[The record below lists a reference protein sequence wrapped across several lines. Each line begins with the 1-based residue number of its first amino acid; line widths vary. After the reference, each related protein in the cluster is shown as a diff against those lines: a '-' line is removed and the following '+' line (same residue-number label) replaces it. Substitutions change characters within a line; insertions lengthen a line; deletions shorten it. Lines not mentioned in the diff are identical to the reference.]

1 MERHKMSTWAKDLS
15 RTCQMM
21 LELERKYWRDKRQV
35 VYSFVSSITMEG
47 RMNCRDNSIG
57 CTLMNMNCVHFAKSM
72 SLYLISDIL
81 QNYTS
86 GFKKFPK
93 KEQKLKVRKF
103 FHQGLRSS
111 QKRNRNWKCINFST
125 LGRSAIKSPI

>member
-1 MERHKMSTWAKDLS
+1 MSTWAKDLS

-47 RMNCRDNSIG
+47 RMKCRDNSIG
-57 CTLMNMNCVHFAKSM
+57 CTLMSM

-103 FHQGLRSS
+103 FHT
-111 QKRNRNWKCINFST
+111 WKNCYKVANIEIWIKKPRKI
-125 LGRSAIKSPI
+125 LWWQLLQMAIVDRLLI